1 MRTKTQ
7 LAMHVQSQYP
17 LEYRTPPLPLVA
29 LIGCHEVH
37 KEVADF
43 FVHQLR
49 PPLVSLFTTAEATE
63 QFVARNFGRS
73 HRMGVHD
80 DEACARMAGRHG
92 RA

>member
-1 MRTKTQ
+1 MN
-7 LAMHVQSQYP
+7 VQSQYP

-29 LIGCHEVH
+29 LIGCNEVH

-63 QFVARNFGRS
+63 QFVARNFGK
-73 HRMGVHD
+73 G
-80 DEACARMAGRHG
+80 ATAWA
-92 RA
+92 